1 MEALQKLKRWLNA
14 HRSEALDLIRIYLG
28 IALFVRG
35 VLFITDAQ
43 GAAALLQSSAEAAFI
58 SSALIHY
65 VAFAHLAGGV
75 LLAVGLLTRLAALV
89 QLPILFGAVFF
100 VHLEEGLLAAGQSL
114 ELSALV
120 LALLGLIF
128 LFGAGR
134 WSLDHYVFRRAV
146 EEEEPAP
153 PSRAADE
160 RARRRRRRRT
170 REERPRRTPEPTT
183 TAAAAKEPTVCSCG
197 HDRDHPRVRA
207 EVRYGLMSMPYFLAG
222 ITGTPK
228 EVIFRC
234 EECNEVVE
242 RTRDPKV
249 REAHRY
255 R

>member
-1 MEALQKLKRWLNA
+1 MEVLQKLKHWLND
-14 HRSEALDLIRIYLG
+14 HRAEALDLIRIYLG

-35 VLFITDAQ
+35 VLFIADTQ
-43 GAAALLQSSAEAAFI
+43 GAAELLQSSAEAAFV

-75 LLAVGLLTRLAALV
+75 LLALGLLTRLAALA
-89 QLPILFGAVFF
+89 QLPILVGAVFF

-120 LALLGLIF
+120 LALLALIF

-134 WSLDHYVFRRAV
+134 WSLDHYVFRRTV
-146 EEEEPAP
+146 EEEPVADSP
-153 PSRAADE
+153 AADE

-170 REERPRRTPEPTT
+170 REERPRRAPAPTT
-183 TAAAAKEPTVCSCG
+183 TAPAAKEPAVCSCG
-197 HDRDHPRVRA
+197 HDRDHSRVRA
-207 EVRYGLMSMPYFLAG
+207 DVRYGLMSMPYFLAG

-234 EECNEVVE
+234 EECSEVVE